1 MAFAIETIRG
11 WRGTVLRALYT
22 ADPDWLFESTLK
34 RVLHSQAGCPPD
46 DELRHVVHYL
56 RGRGLIESEDKGL
69 PGSPRFQHRITSRGI
84 EMATNGCND
93 PEIW

>member
-1 MAFAIETIRG
+1 
-11 WRGTVLRALYT
+11 
-22 ADPDWLFESTLK
+22 
-34 RVLHSQAGCPPD
+34 
-46 DELRHVVHYL
+46 VVHYL

-69 PGSPRFQHRITSRGI
+69 PGSPRFQHRITAKGI